1 MLRSLLT
8 IIIPVVFVSLLASCG
23 EDEDDVIYSPKP
35 RGYFRIDMP
44 EKTYRMFDSLSECS
58 FEIPTY
64 AYVEIGKRQ
73 GMDVD
78 TGRYAN
84 AKPHWMNLKF
94 PKFKAT
100 VNMTHLWVH
109 NNLDNYLEDSHFFAF
124 SKHQVKA
131 TGIDQS
137 VVIRDSAKVYGLVFD
152 IEGNTASSVQF
163 YLTDSTKHFLRGAL
177 YFDAR
182 TNIDSLKLV
191 IDFIRKDVLRMI
203 TTTKWKNEPN
213 S

>member
-1 MLRSLLT
+1 MFKPLIYL
-8 IIIPVVFVSLLASCG
+8 IIPVILVSFFSCG
-23 EDEDDVIYSPKP
+23 DDEDDVVYSPKP
-35 RGYFRIDMP
+35 RGYFRIDFP
-44 EKTYRMFDSLSECS
+44 EKNYRSFDSLSECS

-64 AYVEIGKRQ
+64 AYVQIEKNQ
-73 GMDVD
+73 AKSVD

-84 AKPHWMNLKF
+84 ARPHWMNIKY

-109 NNLDNYLEDSHFFAF
+109 DNLNNYLEDSHFFAF
-124 SKHQVKA
+124 SKHQIKA

-137 VVIRDSAKVYGLVFD
+137 VVLRDSAKVYGLVFD

-191 IDFIRKDVLRMI
+191 IDFIRKDLIRMI

>member
-1 MLRSLLT
+1 MLKRILLSLLV
-8 IIIPVVFVSLLASCG
+8 ILFISSMIVSCDDEEDVV
-23 EDEDDVIYSPKP
+23 YSPKP
-35 RGYFRIDMP
+35 RGYFRIDLP
-44 EKTYRMFDSLSECS
+44 EKTYRTFDSLSECS
-58 FEIPTY
+58 FEIPAY

-78 TGRYAN
+78 TGRYAH
-84 AKPHWMNLKF
+84 AKPHWMNIKY
-94 PKFKAT
+94 PQFKAT
-100 VNMTHLWVH
+100 VNMTHLWVN

-177 YFDAR
+177 YFEAR
-182 TNIDSLKLV
+182 TNIDSMKLV
-191 IDFIRKDVLRMI
+191 IDFIRKDIVRMI
-203 TTTKWKNEPN
+203 TTTKWKNQPR
-213 S
+213 